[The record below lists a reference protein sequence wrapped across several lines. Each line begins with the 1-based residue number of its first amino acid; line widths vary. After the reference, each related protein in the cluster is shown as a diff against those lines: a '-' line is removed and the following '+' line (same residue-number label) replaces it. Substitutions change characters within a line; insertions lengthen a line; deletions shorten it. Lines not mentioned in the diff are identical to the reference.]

1 MGNAVELSID
11 SWEKEVSQ
19 SETLTVVYFWHQQC
33 PWCFR
38 LTPIFDKVAEE
49 YAERIKFAKL
59 NVLENSANREVA
71 TNMGIMSTPTLMF
84 FCNGRPVGQTV
95 GLMSQEEL
103 SKILDDML
111 GRYEI
116 CIKQSTD
123 LRNYIV

>member
-1 MGNAVELSID
+1 MGKAVELSID

-49 YAERIKFAKL
+49 YAEKIKFAKL
-59 NVLENSANREVA
+59 NVLENSANQEIA

-95 GLMSQEEL
+95 GLMSKEEL

-111 GRYEI
+111 GRYKI

>member
-1 MGNAVELSID
+1 MGSAVELNVD
-11 SWEKEVSQ
+11 NWEKEVSQ

-38 LTPIFDKVAEE
+38 LTPIFNEVAGE
-49 YAERIKFAKL
+49 YVGKMKFAKL
-59 NVLENSANREVA
+59 NVLESSANQEAA

-95 GLMSQEEL
+95 GLMSKEEL
-103 SKILDDML
+103 SKTLDDML
-111 GRYEI
+111 GRYKI